1 MVLKAWVVAAGSIV
15 SAKNEGDSVYNVR
28 KRYTSINKRDLIK
41 KLFQTIRN
49 EQIYKFSNTKYNDF

>member
-1 MVLKAWVVAAGSIV
+1 MVLKALVVAAGSLV
-15 SAKNEGDSVYNVR
+15 SVRNERDSVNDVR
-28 KRYTSINKRDLIK
+28 KRNMSINKRDLIK

>member
-1 MVLKAWVVAAGSIV
+1 MVLKAWVVAAGSLV
-15 SAKNEGDSVYNVR
+15 SVRNERDSVNDVR
-28 KRYTSINKRDLIK
+28 KRNTSINKRDLIK